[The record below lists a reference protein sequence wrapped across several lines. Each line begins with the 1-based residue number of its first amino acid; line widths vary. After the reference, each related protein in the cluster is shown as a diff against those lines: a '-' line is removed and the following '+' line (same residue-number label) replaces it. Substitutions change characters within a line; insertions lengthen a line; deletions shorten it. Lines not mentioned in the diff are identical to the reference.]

1 MVGALFLL
9 EVDHFKRT
17 NDANGHGAGDA
28 VSRFLPAIPR
38 SGLDD
43 IAHRILT

>member
-9 EVDHFKRT
+9 EVDHFKRD
-17 NDANGHGAGDA
+17 NDFNGHGAGDA
-28 VSRFLPAIPR
+28 VSRFLPTIPR
-38 SGLDD
+38 SGVDE